1 MTDQQ
6 TQTTEVSAAAPP
18 VNIYESGGGL
28 SLAMPIPGAH
38 AQHVEVVV
46 EPERIRVEAPCK
58 YPQLR
63 QNYLRRDWLV
73 GDWTVDV
80 PLPRRVDPRRSHATL
95 NLGVL
100 VVMAPIAGG
109 ASGEHRPRVEDR
121 DQQGGI

>member
-6 TQTTEVSAAAPP
+6 TRAAELFSAAPP
-18 VNIYESGGGL
+18 VNIYESAGEL

-46 EPERIRVEAPCK
+46 QPERIRVAAPCK
-58 YPQLR
+58 YPQSR

-73 GDWTVDV
+73 GDWTVEAA
-80 PLPRRVDPRRSHATL
+80 LPRRVDPRRSRATL

-100 VVMAPIAGG
+100 VVMAPISGT
-109 ASGEHRPRVEDR
+109 STGEHRPKVEDR
-121 DQQGGI
+121 DRPGA